1 MDALKKYGGFLKDV
15 FLVSLGAYG
24 GPEAHYGVFA
34 KRFVDQKKY
43 LSEDALYE
51 YMALS
56 SVCPGPSST
65 QTLMAI
71 GYHVGGIKLAC
82 LSLLVWALPIGVMLS
97 LMAFLYTRA
106 LYLETIIESLGGLTY
121 IALGFVFYAA
131 SRMMRKGWKNP
142 VLLGLG
148 TLSFVFTLWLRA
160 AWVFP
165 LVLISSGLFY
175 SLLNRPSIVQKMKP
189 LSPHLNKRLLSVFGI
204 LVGLS
209 FWAVT
214 AGPSTVKLA
223 GHFFQFGFL
232 VIGGGQVVIPY
243 MVETLV
249 HDLALLSLSDF
260 LVGFGLVQGLPG
272 PMFSFSAWAGSLS
285 AAALGI
291 PLGLASLISMVSL
304 FLPGALL
311 ILIMLPVWNAFKE
324 ASWVKPALGGIIA
337 AAAGVVLST
346 GVDLILASPSGWMG
360 YGFTALT
367 FGLLSVKKI
376 PAPFIVFGGIILSI
390 LVF

>member
-1 MDALKKYGGFLKDV
+1 MKNYGVFLKDV
-15 FLVSLGAYG
+15 FMVSLGAYG

-51 YMALS
+51 YMALT
-56 SVCPGPSST
+56 SVLPGPSST
-65 QTLMAI
+65 ETLMAI
-71 GYHVGGIKLAC
+71 GYHVGGIKLAL
-82 LSLLVWALPIGVMLS
+82 LSLLVWAFPIGVILS

-106 LYLETIIESLGGLTY
+106 LLPDAIIDRLGGLAY

-131 SRMMRKGWKNP
+131 YRMILKGWKNT
-142 VLLGLG
+142 VLMGLG
-148 TLSFVFTLWLRA
+148 IFSFILTLWLRA

-165 LVLISSGLFY
+165 LVLITSGLFY
-175 SLLNRPSIVQKMKP
+175 HLLNRSPSPKKMGA
-189 LSPHLNKRLLSVFGI
+189 LSPHLNVHVLSLFGI
-204 LVGLS
+204 LVALS
-209 FWAVT
+209 IWAV
-214 AGPSTVKLA
+214 AFGPSTFKLA

-249 HDLALLSLSDF
+249 YDLALLSLSDF
-260 LVGFGLVQGLPG
+260 LIGFGLVQGLPG

-285 AAALGI
+285 AEALGI
-291 PLGLASLISMVSL
+291 PLGFASLISMLSL

-311 ILIMLPVWNAFKE
+311 ILIMLPMWETFKE
-324 ASWVKPALGGIIA
+324 ASWVKPALAGIIA

-346 GVDLILASPSGWMG
+346 GVDLIIASPSGWMG
-360 YGFTALT
+360 YGFTAIT
-367 FGLLSVKKI
+367 FGLLNIKKI